1 VSVEQ
6 QKTALELHDAV
17 VAEPRRFTYH
27 QLVAELPETNRPC
40 ELWDGELRM
49 SPAPS
54 FQHQKIAFRFGRC
67 LDDWINAR
75 GLGEVALAPVDM
87 VLSPHRVLQPD
98 IVFVARD
105 RLSIVA
111 GAIQGA
117 ADLVAEVVS
126 LGGRTHDRIQKRDLY
141 EQHGVKEYWII
152 DPEARTVEVLFLEPA
167 GYRLAGIARGS
178 EIARSTLLDGFHV
191 KLDDLFAGIS
201 SGV

>member
-1 VSVEQ
+1 VSVKQ
-6 QKTALELHDAV
+6 QKTALELRDAV

-54 FQHQKIAFRFGRC
+54 FQHQKIAFRFGRF
-67 LDDWINAR
+67 LDDWINGR
-75 GLGEVALAPVDM
+75 DLGEVALAPVDM

-105 RLSIVA
+105 RLNIVE

-126 LGGRTHDRIQKRDLY
+126 LGGRTRDRIQKRDLY

-152 DPEARTVEVLFLEPA
+152 DPEARTVEVLFLEPT

-178 EIARSTLLDGFHV
+178 ETARSMLLDGFTV
-191 KLDDLFAGIS
+191 KLDGLFAGIKG
-201 SGV
+201 GV